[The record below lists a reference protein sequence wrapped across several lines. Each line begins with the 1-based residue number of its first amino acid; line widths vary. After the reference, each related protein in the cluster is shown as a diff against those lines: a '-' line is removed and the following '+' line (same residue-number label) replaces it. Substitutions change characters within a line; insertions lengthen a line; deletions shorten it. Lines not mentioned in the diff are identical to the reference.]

1 MRIVV
6 LATVS
11 SSPHIVFET
20 VGNSSIKH
28 YLAGANSGNHATINQ
43 KVNAG
48 NEARIGSQQPAA
60 HVRDIAEAIGANPGP
75 RLLA

>member
-1 MRIVV
+1 
-6 LATVS
+6 L
-11 SSPHIVFET
+11 
-20 VGNSSIKH
+20 
-28 YLAGANSGNHATINQ
+28 YLKRLGFIHQALSGRREQRQSAAINQ

-75 RLLA
+75 VY